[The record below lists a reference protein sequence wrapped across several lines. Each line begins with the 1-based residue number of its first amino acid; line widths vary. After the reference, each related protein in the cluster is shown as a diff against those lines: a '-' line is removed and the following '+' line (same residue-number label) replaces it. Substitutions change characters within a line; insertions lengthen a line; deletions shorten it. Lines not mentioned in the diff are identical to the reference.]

1 MACLFI
7 MKLKIDNKIDYPLL
21 SVRDARILM
30 IVKIF
35 GTEDDFKRRL
45 KQMAIRHQMGQANID
60 RHCRDE
66 YKK

>member
-1 MACLFI
+1 LFI

-35 GTEDDFKRRL
+35 GNEDDFKRRL
-45 KQMAIRHQMGQANID
+45 DQMVIRHQKRQANID
-60 RHCRDE
+60 RHYRDG
-66 YKK
+66 YKI